1 MKSRYPVGEVILYVI
16 RRLDGD
22 LQGSVVRRSG
32 PMGDDVVRVRT
43 ASHSALMGAIKVLIY
58 ALICTYTVYIRLD
71 MQYIRPYHM
80 RQGPQCIPLR
90 PHGRHQGSRIRPYL
104 YIYV

>member
-32 PMGDDVVRVRT
+32 PMGDDAVRVRT
-43 ASHSALMGAIKVLIY
+43 ARMGAIEVHTASSLSLSFVLDI
-58 ALICTYTVYIRLD
+58 AGNRATSVTN
-71 MQYIRPYHM
+71 P
-80 RQGPQCIPLR
+80 
-90 PHGRHQGSRIRPYL
+90 PHTRTFWNH
-104 YIYV
+104 